1 MHSELDM
8 VTKAEDSIAR
18 FREAINER
26 LNNAYQMLYAEF
38 VGCWMKSPT
47 SLVQTPGFA
56 ENGQTV
62 AWVVSDHFAGKT
74 VMQTRSKCFRSSL
87 MSPAARTPKNAPWP
101 SSTASL
107 VLMPSSM
114 LKTRFEARHEPLRR
128 TRSRELLHDPRD

>member
-8 VTKAEDSIAR
+8 VTKAEDGIAR

-62 AWVVSDHFAGKT
+62 AWVVSDHFAG
-74 VMQTRSKCFRSSL
+74 
-87 MSPAARTPKNAPWP
+87 ADG
-101 SSTASL
+101 
-107 VLMPSSM
+107 
-114 LKTRFEARHEPLRR
+114 EADEI
-128 TRSRELLHDPRD
+128 ELLSIIASVAKQRDENGERARKLIDRIARKHADFHAEDAM

>member
-62 AWVVSDHFAGKT
+62 AWVVSDHFAG
-74 VMQTRSKCFRSSL
+74 
-87 MSPAARTPKNAPWP
+87 ADG
-101 SSTASL
+101 
-107 VLMPSSM
+107 
-114 LKTRFEARHEPLRR
+114 EADEI
-128 TRSRELLHDPRD
+128 ELLSIIASVAKQRDENGERARKLIDRIARKHAGFHAEDAM